1 MSSSSKRRSWL
12 SLLLSTFCCLFTA
25 GITSAET
32 HASNVI
38 YAADSPDSGAKVDL
52 NTATDKDLEQLP
64 GVGAATAKKI
74 IAGRPYKSV
83 DDLSAAGISS
93 KEIGKIKDLVTVS
106 GGATAAATPA
116 ADAPPAKTGSTSSD
130 AQAGGAK
137 VDLNTATDKDL
148 EQLPGVGTAT
158 AKKIIAGRPYAS
170 VDGLSAA
177 GISSRTIKKI
187 KDLVTV
193 SGEAPTTA
201 TPVAVSPSA
210 KTPVAAADDQAGGAK
225 LDLNTATDKDLE
237 QLPGVG
243 PATAKKIIAGRPYTS
258 VDGLSKAG
266 VSSKTIKK
274 IQNLVTVGAPTAATP
289 TAGAAPAVAAPA
301 SAASKSTPVAAADD
315 QSGAAKTDLNAAT
328 EKDLE
333 QLPGVGPATAKK
345 IIAGRPYKSVDGLSD
360 AGVSSKEIGKI
371 KDLVTV
377 SAAAASNTPT
387 ADAASSKTAAPA
399 ASSATD
405 EASETTTTAQVPPQ
419 KGMVW
424 VNLTSKVYH
433 VEGDRYYGKTK
444 HGKFMTEADAIKAGY
459 TKSKS
464 PIAGQKS
471 TSSDDQK

>member
-93 KEIGKIKDLVTVS
+93 KEIGKIKDL
-106 GGATAAATPA
+106 
-116 ADAPPAKTGSTSSD
+116 APPAKTGSTSSD